1 VSLPGKCIN
10 RTMLEKADFIDIKQ
24 IKYSSQC
31 NPMTCFALSQASSD
45 VDATVTPDVT
55 SVRFRVKPAQCYWTL
70 PSAPGLLTAEGIP
83 G

>member
-1 VSLPGKCIN
+1 
-10 RTMLEKADFIDIKQ
+10 
-24 IKYSSQC
+24 
-31 NPMTCFALSQASSD
+31 MTCFALSQASSD